1 MPYVELIQ
9 KERRSGSSDYGKLT
23 LTNKVTLTYET
34 NGVDFTINWNPEIK
48 GSVPSIELVEEVAEL
63 VGYDVTIYFSDGPE
77 GKRPGIHVYSSPEKE
92 SEIFLV
98 VRLHEASQAQE
109 VETYVSHFL
118 RRRGVAVLE
127 CFRYSDGDGSYW
139 NLTCR
144 GIGGSSIT
152 MRSLFDAA
160 LALQQS
166 TMKSLEVQLESAI
179 DALEALKN
187 GEIWRFIGLHENE
200 WLEVKSQLP
209 DLSKSAGK
217 FTLAKDVAQ
226 FANSRLGGLL
236 VYGMFTK
243 NKGNGD
249 EVCRIVPISVD
260 ERLKKSIEAVLRNQI
275 YPAIANLHIGSVSID
290 GGNLLYFHVP
300 AQSDPAKPF
309 IVEGAGIVELGKGSV
324 FAVPIR
330 NGGQAI
336 QITGKSL
343 HALLAGKISLS
354 G

>member
-1 MPYVELIQ
+1 MPHVERIQ
-9 KERRSGSSDYGKLT
+9 QERISGSRSHGKLI
-23 LTNKVTLTYET
+23 LTNMVALTYDT
-34 NGVDFTINWNPEIK
+34 NGADFTIEWNPEIE
-48 GSVPSIELVEEVAEL
+48 GDVPSVELAEEVAQL
-63 VGYDVTIYFSDGPE
+63 VGHDVNIYFSEPK
-77 GKRPGIHVYSSPEKE
+77 GKQPGIHIYSSPERD

-98 VRLHEASQAQE
+98 VRLHEASQDRE
-109 VETYVSHFL
+109 VEAYVSHFL
-118 RRRGVAVLE
+118 RSHDIAVLE
-127 CFRYSDGDGSYW
+127 CFRYSDGDGAHW

-144 GIGGSSIT
+144 GIGGGSST

-166 TMKSLEVQLESAI
+166 TMKSLEVQLNSAE
-179 DALEALKN
+179 DAFEVLKN

-226 FANSRLGGLL
+226 FANSRLGGIL

-249 EVCRIVPISVD
+249 EICRIVPISLD
-260 ERLKKSIEAVLRNQI
+260 ERLKKSIEATLRNQVH
-275 YPAIANLHIGSVSID
+275 PAIANLHIDSVSID
-290 GGNLLYFHVP
+290 GGNLLYLYVP

-309 IVEGAGIVELGKGSV
+309 IVEGSGIVELGKGSV

-330 NGGQAI
+330 SGGQTV